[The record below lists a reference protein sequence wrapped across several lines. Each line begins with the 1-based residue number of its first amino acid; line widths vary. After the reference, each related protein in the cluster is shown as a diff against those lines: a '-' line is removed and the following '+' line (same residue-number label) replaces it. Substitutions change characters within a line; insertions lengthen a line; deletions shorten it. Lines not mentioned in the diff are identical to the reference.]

1 MTIQVNRRRKVP
13 RKSEGPRD
21 RIDLRVKPEWHARV
35 MRQAERLGMDV
46 SDYIRQATTL
56 KLEQDEATEPDLQQ
70 EGGDE

>member
-1 MTIQVNRRRKVP
+1 MVA
-13 RKSEGPRD
+13 D
-21 RIDLRVKPEWHARV
+21 RCSSPATLATSGYDLRGKPEWQARV